1 MGVGYFEP
9 QYHLGHLLAGESL
22 ADGLGHALCKH
33 LITGQLIIIEI
44 EDVIDLT
51 TGNHQRVTLYQRI
64 DVEESIELLVLGTL
78 VTGNLTSS
86 NL

>member
-1 MGVGYFEP
+1 MWAWGT
-9 QYHLGHLLAGESL
+9 SS
-22 ADGLGHALCKH
+22 
-33 LITGQLIIIEI
+33 IEI

-64 DVEESIELLVLGTL
+64 NVEESIELLVLGTL
-78 VTGNLTSS
+78 VAGNLTSS